1 VFSLTQM
8 SLVSYLLRVVK
19 DVVIRNPRFR
29 RALGDVSLT
38 STNAISF
45 GNLQVLIKDVN
56 TDGTRL
62 SPDYFMCTM
71 VGRAILAQ
79 ITDKDGLFVEW
90 IAETDASMQ
99 TPVAGVYYFNI
110 DSVDEQT
117 RDVGL
122 TIESYRWCEGQIKNA
137 SGTKLAFRSGID
149 ATQVV
154 VIDPTLSPSP
164 NSMLNAPPGPRYE
177 AAQGYIY
184 LLSRLGGVTIGSSQ
198 GVLVP
203 NVDYW
208 IEAQQ
213 TMPLISPTIFGVQQ
227 VPLPVGFQNISLID
241 QDGWMLRPNI
251 DYILTPTGD
260 IQFSAWTPSG
270 VSIYIKGTVQLDPTI
285 PSNLCAAEN
294 TINVTLQPWEKLAEG
309 QVFVST
315 QDGDNI
321 QVLMNSDGSI
331 SLAQPLPPGGFC
343 RYEMRVLV
351 GRSNLVAKKSAVNK
365 DILPGLRIAIGD
377 QVVVGDQCAIIVSP
391 KQTET
396 YHVYGSKPGVM
407 FTLDVKS
414 NDPTTSDEIAKMLM
428 QELLIRRRD
437 TLESDGLTIYEA
449 TSSFASAVRDDS
461 GTAPTHSISLSFT
474 AAADWRI
481 FQPLVTR
488 VTGFNMAA
496 SAAITTFQGK
506 IKSSNRYSCLNNYGF
521 IPGYG

>member
-1 VFSLTQM
+1 
-8 SLVSYLLRVVK
+8 
-19 DVVIRNPRFR
+19 
-29 RALGDVSLT
+29 
-38 STNAISF
+38 
-45 GNLQVLIKDVN
+45 
-56 TDGTRL
+56 
-62 SPDYFMCTM
+62 
-71 VGRAILAQ
+71 
-79 ITDKDGLFVEW
+79 
-90 IAETDASMQ
+90 
-99 TPVAGVYYFNI
+99 
-110 DSVDEQT
+110 
-117 RDVGL
+117 
-122 TIESYRWCEGQIKNA
+122 
-137 SGTKLAFRSGID
+137 
-149 ATQVV
+149 
-154 VIDPTLSPSP
+154 
-164 NSMLNAPPGPRYE
+164 
-177 AAQGYIY
+177 
-184 LLSRLGGVTIGSSQ
+184 
-198 GVLVP
+198 
-203 NVDYW
+203 
-208 IEAQQ
+208 
-213 TMPLISPTIFGVQQ
+213 
-227 VPLPVGFQNISLID
+227 
-241 QDGWMLRPNI
+241 MLRPNI